1 MNKVIDTSTRLF
13 LAIVGPSGSGK
24 TELIFKLLKGKTFYP
39 KFQRALYFYKEIQPL
54 YSEKSN
60 TDSIDLTFIKFNG
73 FDSLRN
79 LENILLVFDDSC
91 EEIYND
97 KDFVKLATAGR
108 HQGLDV
114 IYVKHNLF
122 KQSRWSRTIDL
133 NTSHIILFKSPR
145 DIQQLDHLG
154 RQLNNTKFL
163 RHCYQLATK
172 DTYGHLLIDL
182 DPRTSDCLR
191 YCSNITPPGPSIFY
205 LPINQPEVTPLTNE
219 REKIIYSAAHGTIE
233 SQPAPKLH

>member
-1 MNKVIDTSTRLF
+1 MNEVIDTSTKRF

-39 KFQRALYFYKEIQPL
+39 KFQRAKHFYKEIQRI
-54 YSEKSN
+54 YSEKSK
-60 TDSIDLTFIKFNG
+60 THSIDLTFIKLNG

-97 KDFVKLATAGR
+97 KAGR
-108 HQGLDV
+108 QRGLIV
-114 IYVKHNLF
+114 IYVTHNLF
-122 KQSRWSRTIDL
+122 QQSRWSRTIDL

-145 DIQQLDHLG
+145 DTQQLDHLG

-163 RHCYQLATK
+163 RNCYQFATK
-172 DTYGHLLIDL
+172 DTYGHLLINL

-191 YCSNITPPGPSIFY
+191 YCLNITPPGPSIFY
-205 LPINQPEVTPLTNE
+205 LPINQAEVTPVTNE
-219 REKIIYSAAHGTIE
+219 RKKKYLFCSTGNN
-233 SQPAPKLH
+233 

>member
-13 LAIVGPSGSGK
+13 LAIVGPSDSGK
-24 TELIFKLLKGKTFYP
+24 TELIFKLMKRKTFYN
-39 KFQRALYFYKEIQPL
+39 KFQRAIYFYKEIQPI

-60 TDSIDLTFIKFNG
+60 THSIDLTFIKFKC

-79 LENILLVFDDSC
+79 VENNLLAFDDSC

-108 HQGLDV
+108 HRGLNV
-114 IYVKHNLF
+114 IYVKPNLF
-122 KQSRWSRTIDL
+122 QQSRWSRTIDL
-133 NTSHIILFKSPR
+133 NTSHIFLFKSPR
-145 DIQQLDHLG
+145 DIQHFDHLG
-154 RQLNNTKFL
+154 RQLNNT
-163 RHCYQLATK
+163 TK
-172 DTYGHLLIDL
+172 DTYGHLLTDL
-182 DPRTSDCLR
+182 DPRTSNCLR

-205 LPINQPEVTPLTNE
+205 LPINQAEVTPLTNY